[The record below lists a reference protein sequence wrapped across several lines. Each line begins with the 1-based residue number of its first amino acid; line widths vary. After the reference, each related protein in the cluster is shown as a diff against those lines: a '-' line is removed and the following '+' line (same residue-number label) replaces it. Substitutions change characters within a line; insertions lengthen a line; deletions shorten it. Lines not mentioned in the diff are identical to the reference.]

1 MRTFK
6 IFALLFWVVVSSE
19 IIFSQENPANFPV
32 SELSQRQLRFRAMEQ
47 RALELSER
55 LSKMTGTEPIELF
68 DRNESLEP
76 IPLETNA
83 QNSYDSLPGPMVD
96 PLPLPVEEPVEQES
110 VQFKSEVSR
119 VVATTQQ
126 RKGDYYFMP
135 VLGFSIASNLKVD
148 YLGVQGSS
156 IISAKDDLDGGW
168 GNSVSLTAGRRWDN
182 WLADLSLS
190 YQYQKYDNPD
200 LFDDISLTTLDSDGF
215 EESILFSIT
224 GGYTIPLTER
234 LSHNGA
240 IGFGLGSKKN
250 AINVIYS
257 DGFSTEELPPMNQSS
272 FIFAYD
278 FSLGFEYMFVNNFSG
293 YFGYKFLGMTKNKNF
308 GTSYQHLI
316 ELGLGANF

>member
-1 MRTFK
+1 M
-6 IFALLFWVVVSSE
+6 S
-19 IIFSQENPANFPV
+19 
-32 SELSQRQLRFRAMEQ
+32 
-47 RALELSER
+47 
-55 LSKMTGTEPIELF
+55 
-68 DRNESLEP
+68 
-76 IPLETNA
+76 
-83 QNSYDSLPGPMVD
+83 
-96 PLPLPVEEPVEQES
+96 
-110 VQFKSEVSR
+110 
-119 VVATTQQ
+119 
-126 RKGDYYFMP
+126 

-182 WLADLSLS
+182 WFADLSLS

>member
-1 MRTFK
+1 
-6 IFALLFWVVVSSE
+6 
-19 IIFSQENPANFPV
+19 
-32 SELSQRQLRFRAMEQ
+32 
-47 RALELSER
+47 
-55 LSKMTGTEPIELF
+55 MTGTEPIELF

-182 WLADLSLS
+182 WFADLSLS

-257 DGFSTEELPPMNQSS
+257 DGFSTEELPHES
-272 FIFAYD
+272 I
-278 FSLGFEYMFVNNFSG
+278 LV
-293 YFGYKFLGMTKNKNF
+293 YFCL
-308 GTSYQHLI
+308 
-316 ELGLGANF
+316 